1 MAKNKQTNPQT
12 STSKIQSSLAF
23 IFIAC
28 VGLTVLSVLVIL
40 LATFTNGSWVPVG
53 LGLVPMLAMPF
64 GFLCLVALLIISST
78 RRKAAKIQSFKK

>member
-12 STSKIQSSLAF
+12 NSSKLESSLAF

-40 LATFTNGSWVPVG
+40 LAAFTNGSWVPVG

-64 GFLCLVALLIISST
+64 GFLCLVALLIISSN
-78 RRKAAKIQSFKK
+78 RRKTAKIQSFKK